1 MLVLLIDIAGGVS
14 YFSASLAI
22 INSGARVAYK
32 VGSDGL
38 LPGWIAWL
46 HPTRLNPVAAIAA
59 ICGFGLVLG
68 LVMGFTMGP
77 LTAFGFWGTLDALFV
92 MIVYALVCIAS
103 IIFFWRKR
111 RAQFNVFRHLISPC
125 AWHDHD
131 RGGFRFLACRTRATA
146 LNAIPFVLLAWIVLG
161 VAILFVLRRKLSSRS
176 G

>member
-22 INSGARVAYK
+22 IDSGARVAYK
-32 VGSDGL
+32 VGSDAL
-38 LPGWIAWL
+38 LPSWIAWL

-111 RAQFNVFRHLISPC
+111 RAQFDVFRQLISP
-125 AWHDHD
+125 
-131 RGGFRFLACRTRATA
+131 
-146 LNAIPFVLLAWIVLG
+146 VLG
-161 VAILFVLRRKLSSRS
+161 TIMIGAVFVFLLVAPAPPPSMPSRLSCWPGSC
-176 G
+176 